1 MNKWIILCLM
11 CVSAQAQAQHNKLL
25 QEYRTKVKAYNQD
38 IKAAGYAASI
48 QQEKEKSAKADF
60 LPSLSGNAN
69 FNYTGNPAEISVAI
83 PSLNEPVS
91 FQGRYLLLSLHLMS
105 LLAFRDEMLNMV
117 HRSH

>member
-1 MNKWIILCLM
+1 MSIAFSRNLCGTFLNFTNYKRMNKWIILCLM

-60 LPSLSGNAN
+60 LLRCLVMPTSTIPVIRQNSL
-69 FNYTGNPAEISVAI
+69 
-83 PSLNEPVS
+83 
-91 FQGRYLLLSLHLMS
+91 
-105 LLAFRDEMLNMV
+105 
-117 HRSH
+117 

>member
-1 MNKWIILCLM
+1 M

-48 QQEKEKSAKADF
+48 QQEKRNRQK
-60 LPSLSGNAN
+60 P
-69 FNYTGNPAEISVAI
+69 ISCLRCLVMPTSTI
-83 PSLNEPVS
+83 PVIR
-91 FQGRYLLLSLHLMS
+91 QKYLLLSLHLMS

>member
-48 QQEKEKSAKADF
+48 QQEKEKSAKADSC
-60 LPSLSGNAN
+60 LRCLVMPTSTIPVIRQNSL
-69 FNYTGNPAEISVAI
+69 
-83 PSLNEPVS
+83 
-91 FQGRYLLLSLHLMS
+91 
-105 LLAFRDEMLNMV
+105 
-117 HRSH
+117 

>member
-25 QEYRTKVKAYNQD
+25 QVYRTKVKAYNQD

-60 LPSLSGNAN
+60 LPSLSESFGCFSYVLLPRRSRNSC
-69 FNYTGNPAEISVAI
+69 ISEA
-83 PSLNEPVS
+83 
-91 FQGRYLLLSLHLMS
+91 R
-105 LLAFRDEMLNMV
+105 
-117 HRSH
+117 